1 MTFERA
7 DEVACDAAACLKID
21 AMGLIPTPPATSKRL
36 WFPENMQH
44 SLSHVRVFT
53 NFHQKKIVKK
63 ISLVVGL
70 TGSLVRLALKV
81 EKEKVTPKD

>member
-44 SLSHVRVFT
+44 LAMYEFSPTFIR
-53 NFHQKKIVKK
+53 KKLLKK
-63 ISLVVGL
+63 ISLVVGP

-81 EKEKVTPKD
+81 ENEKVTPKD